1 VSTELLILV
10 IVIID
15 AVVCG
20 CLSFSL
26 AKKKGHDAG
35 AWFACGFFFGILGL
49 IAAAGLPTVRAVEGS
64 DERKRCPDC
73 AERVCG
79 EALVCPY
86 CRHQFTPED
95 GRTALLATLESEDP
109 EVRSQAI
116 EGLSGQAGQGIL
128 TRLLEALGD
137 PDVNVRVAAVEALE
151 RVGDKSIAPHVVGV
165 LEHAREDFAE
175 RDTYFMLEAAAGK
188 ALRVLATETIV
199 PRLAALAQTP
209 GESQRKRLAVQALGS
224 IAGSE
229 AIRTLVGLL
238 GDEHAAEQAA
248 TALASI
254 GAPAIP
260 QLEQVGEQDSRS
272 VRKTAKKLLESIRSK
287 QPE

>member
-1 VSTELLILV
+1 MNTSLLVLV
-10 IVIID
+10 IIIVD

-20 CLSFSL
+20 SLSYSL

-35 AWFACGFFFGILGL
+35 AWFACGFFFGIFGL

-73 AERVCG
+73 AEMVCV

-86 CRHQFTPED
+86 CRHQFTAED

-116 EGLSGQAGQGIL
+116 EGLSGQTGQGIL

-151 RVGDKSIAPHVVGV
+151 RVGDKSTAPHIVGV
-165 LEHAREDFAE
+165 LERAREDFSEPNLHFA
-175 RDTYFMLEAAAGK
+175 LEGAAGK
-188 ALRVLATETIV
+188 ALRVLGTETVV
-199 PRLAALAQTP
+199 PRLAALAQMP
-209 GESQRKRLAVQALGS
+209 GESRRKRLAVQALGS

-229 AIRTLVGLL
+229 AIRALVGLL

-248 TALASI
+248 AALASI

-272 VRKTAKKLLESIRSK
+272 VRKTAKKLLESIRHQRSL
-287 QPE
+287 